1 MQQAEHII
9 TFNCLINK
17 FTLFAAAAVGAMT
30 TISGSN

>member
-17 FTLFAAAAVGAMT
+17 FTVFAAGVGAMT